1 MAIRRGDCA
10 LYSVYISE
18 GKNCLSIFFLN
29 RLQLTC
35 SKTYGINLFP
45 LLTNVNFSLLELFY
59 RRRRFSS
66 RFLRIFFLE
75 LTFYENPM
83 FSRNASTHLQHWRS
97 RPELSLSEGNG
108 LNWRNKEN
116 VIMKNAKWW
125 FQNVTIRRHPTTY
138 IYSTRRLTEVF
149 LYLLANYRFFFRVAA
164 VRYSNSQ

>member
-1 MAIRRGDCA
+1 MQETTATFLKTWPSDEEIV
-10 LYSVYISE
+10 LYIV
-18 GKNCLSIFFLN
+18 SIYRKEKIAYLFFFN

-108 LNWRNKEN
+108 LNWGNKGN
-116 VIMKNAKWW
+116 VIMKNAKW
-125 FQNVTIRRHPTTY
+125 
-138 IYSTRRLTEVF
+138 
-149 LYLLANYRFFFRVAA
+149 
-164 VRYSNSQ
+164 